1 VNNTD
6 LVLQKSVTVNNVA
19 ASNGGRMSFNQ
30 VTSNV
35 LNNMFD
41 NVTQSEL
48 TNGVTRYRKFF
59 SRNKNA
65 SLETASNSRI
75 WISRRSTGGD
85 YYRIKAGTNTDVQTD
100 AEGYSNWLGTGY
112 LNAVLAVDS
121 TSFSAL
127 FDTNDGV
134 YNGSRIRLSDSSGGE
149 EFLTVRAAAGVSW
162 NGNIATIHVTS
173 QVRSTYP
180 ASQNSL
186 VSGVVD
192 LGDLVASADTWVETS
207 VSGTY
212 DEATYPVVVNNVG
225 SVEDTW
231 TLTFD
236 SPTTFTVTGT
246 NIGSIGAGGVG
257 SDFSPVNGN
266 VGTGDYYFTI
276 SAAGWGG
283 TWAIGE
289 TVTFSTHHGAAGLWA
304 KEIVPALTGSY
315 TNSQFR
321 VKLYAEGS

>member
-1 VNNTD
+1 MENTD
-6 LVLQKSVTVNNVA
+6 LVMNESVVVNNVA

-30 VTSNV
+30 VTSDV
-35 LNNMFD
+35 LNNMFT

-48 TNGVTRYRKFF
+48 DDGVTRYRKFF
-59 SRNKNA
+59 FRNKNS
-65 SLETASNSRI
+65 SLETAATARV
-75 WISRRSTGGD
+75 WISRRSTAGD
-85 YYRIKAGTNTDVQTD
+85 YYRIKAGTNSDVQTD
-100 AEGYSNWLGTGY
+100 AEGYSNYLGTGY
-112 LNAVLAVDS
+112 LNAVLAADS

-134 YNGSRIRLSDSSGGE
+134 YNGSIIRLADSSGGE

-162 NGNIATIHVTS
+162 NGSIATIHVTS
-173 QVRSTYP
+173 NVRSTYP

-186 VSGVVD
+186 VSSVID
-192 LGDLVASADTWVETS
+192 LGNLVASSDTWVETS

-212 DEATYPVVVNNVG
+212 DESTYPVVVNNVG
-225 SVEDTW
+225 TVEDTW

-236 SPTTFTVTGT
+236 SSMTFTVSGT
-246 NIGSIGAGGVG
+246 NIGSVGAGGIG

-276 SAAGWGG
+276 SAAGFGG
-283 TWAIGE
+283 TWSVGE
-289 TVTFSTHHGAAGLWA
+289 TITFSTHHGSASFWA
-304 KEIVPALTGSY
+304 KEIVPGNTSSF
-315 TNSQFR
+315 TDSKFR